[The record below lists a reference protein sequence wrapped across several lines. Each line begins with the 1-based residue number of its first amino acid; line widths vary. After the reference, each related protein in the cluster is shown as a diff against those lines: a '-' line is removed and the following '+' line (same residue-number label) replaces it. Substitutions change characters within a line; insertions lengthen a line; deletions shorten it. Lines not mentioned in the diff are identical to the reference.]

1 MNDTE
6 RVRVRLDCWHYLEFS
21 TAPPLLGDS
30 VYCLRCQSMRVVKD
44 APTEYRIRCTKCPY
58 ARMLG
63 SERLHAEI
71 TASKHHKR
79 TGHAVALY
87 NGRERVY
94 VVGQVGARQ
103 YRDDK
108 LF

>member
-1 MNDTE
+1 MSDTE
-6 RVRVRLDCWHYLEFS
+6 PVRVRLECWHHITFTS
-21 TAPPLLGDS
+21 APPLLGDS
-30 VYCLRCQSMRVVKD
+30 VYCVRCQAMRVVKD
-44 APTEYRIRCTKCPY
+44 APVEYRIRCTKCPY

-63 SERLHAEI
+63 SERLRAEI
-71 TASKHHKR
+71 AASKHHRR

-94 VVGQVGARQ
+94 VIGQVGAQR
-103 YRDDK
+103 YRDAK